1 MVSLDTKSV
10 GAIAGG
16 TLISA
21 FLFFGFE
28 WLFTTHEFGW
38 HIVLLW
44 IPYLI
49 LHALVSTLGCVL
61 IGAVSRRW
69 LLGPMIRLLGKS

>member
-1 MVSLDTKSV
+1 MVSLDTKAV
-10 GAIAGG
+10 GTIAGV

-21 FLFFGFE
+21 FLIFKFE

-44 IPYLI
+44 IPYLT
-49 LHALVSTLGCVL
+49 LHALVSTVGCVL
-61 IGAVSRRW
+61 LDAASRRW
-69 LLGPMIRLLGKS
+69 LLGSLIRLLGK